1 MIHSA
6 RTPAARR
13 LARQSFDC
21 ATCFF
26 AKSISVRD
34 CLAKGML
41 VGVAV
46 FLSLAGVQAQDTAE
60 TVEPNETQIRAWI
73 AELASE
79 NYASRESANRRISRH
94 LSSAL
99 PLVIE
104 SVESSVDSGAEPLL
118 QFLGFVASDGFSEQ
132 GEKAY
137 ACLERISRDR
147 MTHRAVVAQRILE
160 NIAVQMRDLALERL
174 GQVGIS
180 CENRYLSVLTRTT
193 EVRNALV
200 IDGRFT
206 GKSQDLE
213 LLKWLFD
220 VKFVKLE
227 GSLITRGVLD
237 QVSLMPRLDSLQI
250 IDTSLQGSDL
260 ACLLSAPD
268 LKLLEILYTP
278 IDDSSISFLEQ
289 LPVFGDMQLF
299 GTRLSAQGAKDLI
312 ARIDSANVFVGRGG
326 FLGIVCEPSSLI
338 IREVVLNGPAD
349 RAGIRTL
356 DKLLK
361 VDGVAISNFD
371 ELRRELA
378 KSADGE
384 KVLVEFE
391 RPVITFRRGENR
403 NNGPDGPR
411 LDAYSPMKVEVTLGR
426 RPSEVNR

>member
-1 MIHSA
+1 MIHTARASA
-6 RTPAARR
+6 AWR
-13 LARQSFDC
+13 LAKQHFGC
-21 ATCFF
+21 AACLFPEGKF
-26 AKSISVRD
+26 ARNRRAHWMMAG
-34 CLAKGML
+34 LAII
-41 VGVAV
+41 
-46 FLSLAGVQAQDTAE
+46 FSLSRLEAQDTTE
-60 TVEPNETQIRAWI
+60 TVEPNEAQIRAWI
-73 AELASE
+73 TELSSE
-79 NYASRESANRRISRH
+79 NYASRESANRKISRH
-94 LSSAL
+94 LAAAL

-104 SVESSVDSGAEPLL
+104 SAESTVDSGAEPLL

-160 NIAVQMRDLALERL
+160 NIAVQMRDMALDRL
-174 GQVGIS
+174 GQAGIS
-180 CENRYLSVLTRTT
+180 CENRYLSVLTRTI

-206 GKSQDLE
+206 GKPQDLE

-220 VKFVKLE
+220 VQFVKLE
-227 GSLITRGVLD
+227 GSLITKGVLE
-237 QVSLMPRLDSLQI
+237 QVSRMPRLNSLQI
-250 IDTSLQGSDL
+250 IDTTLQGSDL
-260 ACLLSAPD
+260 LCLLSAPD

-278 IDDSSISFLEQ
+278 IDDSSISILEQ

-299 GTRLSAQGAKDLI
+299 GTRLSNQGAKDLI
-312 ARIDSANVFVGRGG
+312 ARVDSANVFVGKGG

-338 IREVVLNGPAD
+338 IREVVLNGPAE

-361 VDGVAISNFD
+361 VDGVSISNFD